1 MKQCERN
8 IKKVHGYHRIIQD
21 WGLFSNPGEE
31 QMTMKYNHVMRTS
44 CLAALI
50 CLSLSTVSWANGPV
64 TDSAKASD
72 PAFSVPVVSN
82 PIPAEAIKDLEIVE
96 DQGRWLV
103 SDKALEQ
110 YGIREADHAKGTYWF
125 RLPKAQNGSTAWQ
138 NENVQLTLPG
148 RAVSGGRTIN
158 IRHVRRPLGISY
170 VLGNGTTE
178 KNELLPP
185 AQPVHTVP
193 ELREVQDAASA
204 AVKEG
209 KMGTVLFW
217 DPVMKEDAN
226 LPSLQTHQPVMSPCA
241 FRLTE
246 SGIELRNPDFDML
259 ASTYTSKGYAMW
271 PLLDNNFNP
280 KLTHQILSNSR
291 LQDTM
296 VRQLVG
302 YALLYDFKG
311 YNIDFENINYSDKDA
326 LTAFVAKIS
335 QACHAYGIKLSMD
348 VTPLSDSP
356 NWSLVYDRAAL
367 APHLDYLMVMAYDQ
381 FGRSSTKAGPV
392 ASYPWVERAVQN
404 TIDLVP
410 PSKVLLGMPL
420 YMRLWYE
427 SSDGRDLP
435 KDIRDWPAVVGA
447 PPMKGVK
454 YGEAK
459 TEAAETPALP
469 MLVQVVTAEQEN
481 ARRVKQPVIMPVELD
496 GETYKRRVLPR
507 HIKTAPKKLTTTPST
522 SSAHKGS
529 GKSKLFV
536 RTLTM
541 ADSEDIL
548 KAYKDY
554 VVWNDDLQLYYLELP
569 LTTGTVKIW
578 FEDEKSLKAKA
589 GLVQAYGLGGAAFW
603 RKGFEPLHFWQ
614 RFAKHELT

>member
-1 MKQCERN
+1 
-8 IKKVHGYHRIIQD
+8 
-21 WGLFSNPGEE
+21 
-31 QMTMKYNHVMRTS
+31 MTMKYNHVMRTS

-50 CLSLSTVSWANGPV
+50 CLSLSAVSLANGPV

-82 PIPAEAIKDLEIVE
+82 PIPNEAIKDLEIVE

-125 RLPKAQNGSTAWQ
+125 RLPKARNGSTAWQ

-185 AQPVHTVP
+185 SQPVHTVP
-193 ELREVQDAASA
+193 ELREVQDAAPA

-381 FGRSSTKAGPV
+381 FGRSSAKAGPV

-469 MLVQVVTAEQEN
+469 MLVQVVTA
-481 ARRVKQPVIMPVELD
+481 
-496 GETYKRRVLPR
+496 
-507 HIKTAPKKLTTTPST
+507 
-522 SSAHKGS
+522 
-529 GKSKLFV
+529 
-536 RTLTM
+536 
-541 ADSEDIL
+541 
-548 KAYKDY
+548 
-554 VVWNDDLQLYYLELP
+554 
-569 LTTGTVKIW
+569 
-578 FEDEKSLKAKA
+578 
-589 GLVQAYGLGGAAFW
+589 
-603 RKGFEPLHFWQ
+603 
-614 RFAKHELT
+614 

>member
-1 MKQCERN
+1 
-8 IKKVHGYHRIIQD
+8 
-21 WGLFSNPGEE
+21 
-31 QMTMKYNHVMRTS
+31 MKYNHVMRTS

-50 CLSLSTVSWANGPV
+50 CLSLSTVSWANGAV
-64 TDSAKASD
+64 VDSAKASD
-72 PAFSVPVVSN
+72 PAFSVPTVAN

-185 AQPVHTVP
+185 AQPVRTVP
-193 ELREVQDAASA
+193 ELRQIQDTTPT
-204 AVKEG
+204 VTKEG

-217 DPVMKEDAN
+217 DPVMEEDAG
-226 LPSLQTHQPVMSPCA
+226 LPSLQTRQPVMSPCA

-246 SGIELRNPDFDML
+246 NGVELRNPDFDML

-271 PLLDNNFNP
+271 PLIDNNFNP
-280 KLTHQILSNSR
+280 KLTHQVLGNSR

-296 VRQLVG
+296 VRQLIG

-311 YNIDFENINYSDKDA
+311 YNIDFENVNYSDKDA

-381 FGRSSTKAGPV
+381 FGRSSAKAGPV
-392 ASYPWVERAVQN
+392 ASYLWVERAVQN

-447 PPMKGVK
+447 PPMKGAK

>member
-1 MKQCERN
+1 
-8 IKKVHGYHRIIQD
+8 
-21 WGLFSNPGEE
+21 
-31 QMTMKYNHVMRTS
+31 MTMKYNHVMRTS

-50 CLSLSTVSWANGPV
+50 CLSLSAVSLANGPV

-82 PIPAEAIKDLEIVE
+82 PIPNEAIKDLEIVE

-125 RLPKAQNGSTAWQ
+125 RLPKARNGSTAWQ

-185 AQPVHTVP
+185 SQPVHTVP
-193 ELREVQDAASA
+193 ELREVQDAAPA

-326 LTAFVAKIS
+326 LTAFVAEIS

>member
-1 MKQCERN
+1 M
-8 IKKVHGYHRIIQD
+8 IY
-21 WGLFSNPGEE
+21 NP
-31 QMTMKYNHVMRTS
+31 VMRTS
-44 CLAALI
+44 GLAALI
-50 CLSLSTVSWANGPV
+50 CLSLSAVSLANGPV

-82 PIPAEAIKDLEIVE
+82 PIPNEAIKDLEIVE

-125 RLPKAQNGSTAWQ
+125 RLPKARNGSTAWQ

-185 AQPVHTVP
+185 SQPVHTVP
-193 ELREVQDAASA
+193 ELREVQDAAPA

-381 FGRSSTKAGPV
+381 FGRSSAKAGPV

-454 YGEAK
+454 YGEEK

>member
-138 NENVQLTLPG
+138 NEDVQLTLPG

-193 ELREVQDAASA
+193 ELREVQDAAPA